1 MVLTKIPAMTL
12 RELNR
17 ATLARQMLL
26 ARETRPLVKAIEHL
40 LGLQAQLPRPPFT
53 GLWSRLEA
61 FTRADLANAVNK
73 RTVVRGTSMR
83 GTIHLMTA
91 ADFLTFRDCLQ
102 PSLDLGMRA
111 ILRERADTLDLPS
124 LLAVARAYF
133 VQPHTFE
140 DARDHLVSKFPRGD
154 QRAMGYAVRL
164 SVPLVQVPS
173 TDAWAYPAQADFVSA
188 ATWLGKPVAAC
199 GALGPI
205 VLRYLAAYG
214 PATVK
219 DAQAWTGLPNL
230 DAAFAGLGDTLVTV
244 PGPNGKPLFDLPDA
258 PRPDADTPAPVRFLP
273 EWDSVIVTR
282 ADERVVA
289 KADRPRVFLPGLRV
303 AALVLV
309 DGMAA
314 ASWKVSATSKKA
326 TLQIE
331 SFKTWPAA
339 IRREVSAEGEALL
352 RFVEPQA
359 KTCDVKVTTP

>member
-1 MVLTKIPAMTL
+1 MTL

-26 ARETRPLVKAIEHL
+26 AREKRPVVKAVEHL

-53 GLWSRLEA
+53 GLWSRLQN
-61 FTRADLANAVNK
+61 FTRSDLAAAVQK
-73 RTVVRGTSMR
+73 RTVVRATSMR

-91 ADFLTFRDCLQ
+91 ADFLKFRGCLQ
-102 PSLDLGMRA
+102 PSLDAGMRA
-111 ILRERADTLDLPS
+111 ILKERADTLEVAS
-124 LLAVARAYF
+124 LLAVARPYF
-133 VQPHTFE
+133 GQPHNFE
-140 DARDHLVSKFPRGD
+140 DARDHLVSAFPRGD
-154 QRAMGYAVRL
+154 QRAMGYAVRMAL
-164 SVPLVQVPS
+164 PLVQVPS

-188 ATWLGKPVAAC
+188 EAWLRKPVAAC
-199 GALGPI
+199 GALGPF

-219 DAQAWTGLPNL
+219 DAQAWTGLASL
-230 DAAFAGLGDTLVTV
+230 EATFAALGDKLVTV
-244 PGPNGKPLFDLPDA
+244 AGPSGKPLFDLPDA
-258 PRPDADTPAPVRFLP
+258 PRPDADTAAPIRFLP

-314 ASWKVSATSKKA
+314 ASWKVSATAKKA
-326 TLQIE
+326 TLQID

-339 IRREVSAEGEALL
+339 VRREVTAEGEALL
-352 RFVEPQA
+352 RFVEPEA
-359 KTCDVKVTTP
+359 KAYDVKVATA

>member
-1 MVLTKIPAMTL
+1 MTL

-26 ARETRPLVKAIEHL
+26 ARDKRPVLGAIEHL
-40 LGLQAQLPRPPFT
+40 LGLQAQLPRPPFA
-53 GLWSRLEA
+53 GLWSRLQGFA
-61 FTRADLANAVNK
+61 RSDLAAAVHK
-73 RTVVRGTSMR
+73 RTVVRATSMR

-91 ADFLTFRDCLQ
+91 ADFLKFRACLQ
-102 PSLDLGMRA
+102 PSLDMGLRA
-111 ILRERADTLDLPS
+111 ILKERADSLDLPA

-133 VQPHTFE
+133 GQPHTFE
-140 DARDHLVSKFPRGD
+140 QARDHLVATFPRGD
-154 QRAMGYAVRL
+154 ERAMGYAARM

-173 TDAWAYPAQADFVSA
+173 TDAWAYASQAAFVSA
-188 ATWLGKPVAAC
+188 ETWLKKPVAAC

-219 DAQAWTGLPNL
+219 DAQAWTGLANL
-230 DAAFAGLGDTLVTV
+230 EPVFAGLGSKLVTV
-244 PGPNGKPLFDLPDA
+244 PGPSGKPLYDLPDA

-282 ADERVVA
+282 ADERIVA
-289 KADRPRVFLPGLRV
+289 KADRPRVFLPGLRI

-309 DGMAA
+309 DGMAV
-314 ASWKVSATSKKA
+314 ASWKVSATSRKA

-331 SFKTWPAA
+331 TFKAWPAA
-339 IRREVSAEGEALL
+339 VRREVAAEGEALL
-352 RFVEPQA
+352 RFVEP
-359 KTCDVKVTTP
+359 DVTTYDMTVTTA

>member
-1 MVLTKIPAMTL
+1 MTL
-12 RELNR
+12 RDLNR

-26 ARETRPLVKAIEHL
+26 AREKRPVLKAIEQL

-53 GLWSRLEA
+53 GLWSRLQGFA
-61 FTRADLANAVNK
+61 RADLAAAVNK

-91 ADFLTFRDCLQ
+91 ADFLKFRACLQ

-111 ILRERADTLDLPS
+111 ILKERADSLDLPA

-133 VQPHTFE
+133 GQPHTFE
-140 DARDHLVSKFPRGD
+140 QARDHLVAKFPRGD
-154 QRAMGYAVRL
+154 ERAMGYVARMG
-164 SVPLVQVPS
+164 VPLVQVPS
-173 TDAWAYPAQADFVSA
+173 TDAWAYAAQAAFVSA
-188 ATWLGKPVAAC
+188 ETWLKKPVAAC
-199 GALGPI
+199 GALEPI

-219 DAQAWTGLPNL
+219 DAQAWTGLWNL
-230 DAAFAGLGDTLVTV
+230 EPAFASLGSKLVTV
-244 PGPNGKPLFDLPDA
+244 PGPFGKSLYDLPDA

-282 ADERVVA
+282 ADERIVA
-289 KADRPRVFLPGLRV
+289 KADRPRVFLPGLRI

-331 SFKTWPAA
+331 TFKAWPAA
-339 IRREVSAEGEALL
+339 VRREVAAEGEALL
-352 RFVEPQA
+352 RFVEP
-359 KTCDVKVTTP
+359 DVTTYDMKVTTA